1 MLSVPERVEGF
12 RLLEHDD
19 AENFFLHLSAR
30 DKAELISALSF
41 GERRVWMR
49 LLAPEEALDVI
60 QELPE
65 PERAGILSLLDDKT
79 RRGVKG
85 LMSFVEEQ
93 SRGLINLHYVRLR
106 PDMTVDE
113 AVSFLRRDARDRAQM
128 TYYAYVTDP
137 QERLLGVVSF
147 RDLLITP
154 GDRKVQDVM
163 RTDVITAPEDVDA
176 AELMGLFRRYN
187 LQMIPL
193 LDSERRIKRMVT
205 REEIGDDVSA
215 RA

>member
-1 MLSVPERVEGF
+1 V
-12 RLLEHDD
+12 
-19 AENFFLHLSAR
+19 
-30 DKAELISALSF
+30 
-41 GERRVWMR
+41 R

-85 LMSFVEEQ
+85 LMNFIEER
-93 SRGLINLHYVRLR
+93 SRGLINQHYVRLR

-137 QERLLGVVSF
+137 EERLLGVVSF

-205 REEIGDDVSA
+205 REEIGDDVRA